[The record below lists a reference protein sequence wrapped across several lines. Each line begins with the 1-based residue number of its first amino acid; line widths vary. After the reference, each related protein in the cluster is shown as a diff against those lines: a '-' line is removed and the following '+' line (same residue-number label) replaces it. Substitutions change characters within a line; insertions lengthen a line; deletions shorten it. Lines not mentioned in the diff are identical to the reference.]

1 MSARTGGISLSNL
14 VTVHSRLL
22 VMVVVLVLLDRMVM
36 LLLGINTS
44 CVDRKLSLLSSPTVK
59 DRPPSGCCTTRVAII
74 TLLLLLL
81 LLLHHVVLVV
91 IGSLLL
97 MSFSFCHGVGH
108 SDVIVNVFCIIVTS
122 KAHFECVI
130 SLTLEH
136 DRAHV
141 VSWGHVGVCGHVGAG
156 TTLTAYVNRVTEIP
170 ASCAV
175 ADVVVGVFGVGVV
188 VVVGYGGVLSRG
200 GDNVVRWG

>member
-22 VMVVVLVLLDRMVM
+22 MMVVVLVLLDRMVM

-44 CVDRKLSLLSSPTVK
+44 CVDRKLSLLSSPTMK
-59 DRPPSGCCTTRVAII
+59 DRPPSGCGTTRAAII
-74 TLLLLLL
+74 TLLLLL

-91 IGSLLL
+91 IRSLLL

-188 VVVGYGGVLSRG
+188 VVVGYGGVLSGG
-200 GDNVVRWG
+200 GDDVVGRG

>member
-36 LLLGINTS
+36 LLLRINTS

-59 DRPPSGCCTTRVAII
+59 DRPPSGCDTTRVAII
-74 TLLLLLL
+74 TLLLLLLLVL

-97 MSFSFCHGVGH
+97 VSFSFCHSVGH

-122 KAHFECVI
+122 KAHLECVI

-156 TTLTAYVNRVTEIP
+156 TTLTAYVN
-170 ASCAV
+170 
-175 ADVVVGVFGVGVV
+175 
-188 VVVGYGGVLSRG
+188 
-200 GDNVVRWG
+200 